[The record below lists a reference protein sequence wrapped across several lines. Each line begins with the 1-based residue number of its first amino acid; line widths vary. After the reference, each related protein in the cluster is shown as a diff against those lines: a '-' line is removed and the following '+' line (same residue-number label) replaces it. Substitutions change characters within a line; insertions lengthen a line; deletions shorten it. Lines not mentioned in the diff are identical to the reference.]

1 MYQSLI
7 NKLKSK
13 NDLSQ
18 DEAREFIDS
27 VLQGEIPSNIL
38 TEFLKLLNLKGFSSE
53 ELTGFA
59 KAMRNVSNKVT
70 YNGDVV
76 DNCGTGGDGLKTF
89 NISTT
94 ASLIASCSGVCVAKH
109 GNKAITSNSGSAD
122 ILESAGINI
131 KLSSEQV
138 AICLDKLNFGFMFA
152 PLHHSSMRH
161 VAASRKEIAPDKTI
175 FNLLGPLTNPAQAKR
190 QLIGVYSKS
199 LMKIVAETLIK
210 LGTERAM
217 VIHSAD
223 GMDEISIYDKT
234 HVIEINNSEMSSYEI
249 DPKDY
254 FICNSTIA
262 DIKVNNADQSLEMML
277 SVIKNKD
284 TPARMISLLN
294 AAALV
299 YISGKSETIS
309 DAVKICENALKSKSV
324 DIKVN
329 ELIKLTNS
337 FKNVK

>member
-1 MYQSLI
+1 MYQNLI

-13 NDLSQ
+13 NDLSR

-27 VLQGEIPSNIL
+27 VLQGEIPSNVL

-59 KAMRNVSNKVT
+59 KAMRNVSNKVI
-70 YNGDVV
+70 YNSDVV

-122 ILESAGINI
+122 LLESAGINI

-138 AICLDKLNFGFMFA
+138 SICLDKLNFGFMFA

-161 VAASRKEIAPDKTI
+161 VAASRKEIAPNKTI

-234 HVIEINNSEMSSYEI
+234 HVIEINNSEMNSYEI
-249 DPKDY
+249 DPRDY

-262 DIKVNNADQSLEMML
+262 DIKVNDSEQSLEMML

-284 TPARMISLLN
+284 TPARMIALLN

-299 YISGKSETIS
+299 YISGKSETIN

-337 FKNVK
+337 FENVR

>member
-1 MYQSLI
+1 
-7 NKLKSK
+7 
-13 NDLSQ
+13 
-18 DEAREFIDS
+18 
-27 VLQGEIPSNIL
+27 
-38 TEFLKLLNLKGFSSE
+38 
-53 ELTGFA
+53 
-59 KAMRNVSNKVT
+59 
-70 YNGDVV
+70 
-76 DNCGTGGDGLKTF
+76 
-89 NISTT
+89 
-94 ASLIASCSGVCVAKH
+94 VAKH

-138 AICLDKLNFGFMFA
+138 SICLDKLNFGFMFA

-161 VAASRKEIAPDKTI
+161 VAASRKEIAPNKTI

-249 DPKDY
+249 DPRDY

-277 SVIKNKD
+277 SVIKNQD

>member
-1 MYQSLI
+1 MYQNLI

-13 NDLSQ
+13 NDLSR

-27 VLQGEIPSNIL
+27 VLQGEIPSNVL

-59 KAMRNVSNKVT
+59 KAMRNVSNKVI
-70 YNGDVV
+70 YNSDVV

-122 ILESAGINI
+122 ILEAAGINI
-131 KLSSEQV
+131 KLSPEQV
-138 AICLDKLNFGFMFA
+138 SICLDKLNFGFMFA

-161 VAASRKEIAPDKTI
+161 VAASRKEIAPNKTI

-234 HVIEINNSEMSSYEI
+234 HVIEINNSEMNSYEI
-249 DPKDY
+249 DPRDY

-262 DIKVNNADQSLEMML
+262 DIKVNDSEQSLEMML

-284 TPARMISLLN
+284 TPARMIALLN

-299 YISGKSETIS
+299 YISGKSETIN

-337 FKNVK
+337 FENVR